1 MAAPGLNCDMWDLLA
16 ACELL
21 VAACRIFV
29 PRPGIK
35 PGTLA
40 LRAGSLSPWT
50 TREVLPSPCSWGAC
64 VLVCHCLLE
73 GSVVMRKFR
82 SAQPA
87 P

>member
-40 LRAGSLSPWT
+40 LRIQSLSHWT
-50 TREVLPSPCSWGAC
+50 AREVTRLISKSEFPKEYSTK
-64 VLVCHCLLE
+64 HN
-73 GSVVMRKFR
+73 GSVRC
-82 SAQPA
+82 
-87 P
+87 

>member
-40 LRAGSLSPWT
+40 LRIQSLSHWT
-50 TREVLPSPCSWGAC
+50 AREAPQLFFNISICSSIGNIE
-64 VLVCHCLLE
+64 LL
-73 GSVVMRKFR
+73 
-82 SAQPA
+82 
-87 P
+87 